1 MAQPDHP
8 VLDARARVGP
18 GAHEQKGRNVRRMT
32 ETEFVMWTLDADPAL
47 RSDFVN
53 VTLLDSA
60 PDEER
65 LRAKMVGALR
75 DVPHFAD
82 RVITTPLRLAPPEWH
97 PQQEIDLEYH
107 FRKVAVPA
115 PGTLRD
121 LLDLTAVL
129 AATPFDRTRPLWEFT
144 LVEGLRDGRV
154 ALLEKVHHAVTDGV
168 GALQLSLS
176 MVDFEP
182 DPAPS
187 DEVVD
192 PYGLDRPDADPL
204 DRTSVVDAV
213 TDALGF
219 VLRRQL
225 GLTRRA
231 ITATADALLHPQ
243 EAPTRASE
251 AAALLASVRRQVL
264 ITDPARSRLFAER
277 SLGRRYETF
286 SVPFERAKKA
296 AKALGGTLNDLYVTG
311 VAGALGSY
319 HARLGAPV
327 EELRMAMPVSV
338 RDRASRGPGNAF
350 VPTRILVPVMP
361 EDPVERFG
369 LVRER
374 LGELRKEPAIAAV
387 APLSG
392 MMALLPPRVLLALAR
407 VQSATID
414 FATSNLRGSPVDLY
428 AGGARIEANYP
439 MGPREGT
446 PLNVTMISYRDE
458 LQMGLHLDPAAITD
472 PGALLE
478 SMHESFDA
486 LLLAGL

>member
-1 MAQPDHP
+1 MPE
-8 VLDARARVGP
+8 RGVGP
-18 GAHEQKGRNVRRMT
+18 GTHDQTGRTVRRMT

-53 VTLLDSA
+53 ITLLDSA

-65 LRAKMVGALR
+65 LRAKMAGALR

-82 RVITTPLRLAPPEWH
+82 RVVTTPLRLAPPEWH
-97 PQQEIDLEYH
+97 PEREIDLDYH
-107 FRKVAVPA
+107 FRKISVPA

-121 LLDLTAVL
+121 LLDLTAVV

-144 LVEGLRDGRV
+144 LVEGLRDGKV

-168 GALQLSLS
+168 GALELSLS

-182 DPAPS
+182 HPALGS
-187 DEVVD
+187 DDAAD
-192 PYGLDRPDADPL
+192 PYGLERPDDDPV
-204 DRTSVVDAV
+204 DRTSMVDIV

-219 VLRRQL
+219 VLRRQI
-225 GLTRRA
+225 GLARRA
-231 ITATADALLHPQ
+231 ITATADVLLHPQ
-243 EAPTRASE
+243 DTPARAAD

-264 ITDPARSRLFAER
+264 VTDPARSPLFRER

-286 SVPFERAKKA
+286 TVALEPARNA
-296 AKALGGTLNDLYVTG
+296 AKALGGTLNDFYVTG
-311 VAGALGSY
+311 VAGALGLY

-327 EELRMAMPVSV
+327 DELRMAMPVNV
-338 RDRASRGPGNAF
+338 RDGATSGPGNAF
-350 VPTRILVPVMP
+350 VPTRILVPVIP
-361 EDPVERFG
+361 KDPAERFT
-369 LVRER
+369 LVRAR
-374 LGELRKEPAIAAV
+374 LAEVRKEPAIAAV

-392 MMALLPPRVLLALAR
+392 MMALLPPPVLLALAR

-428 AGGARIEANYP
+428 TGGARIEANYP
-439 MGPREGT
+439 MGPREGA
-446 PLNVTMISYRDE
+446 PLNVTMISYRGE

-478 SMHESFDA
+478 SMHESFDS
-486 LLLAGL
+486 LLLAAL